1 MKEPESFDER
11 LALCLARAGT
21 GQATAFEEFYDA
33 TVGHARALARRM
45 VNAADVPDLLADA
58 YFAAWRQAARFDPQR
73 GSAVAWLLM
82 MVRSRALDLLRH
94 QRSQRTFAAGDELP
108 DVPSGAPDPSEQL
121 WQQQAGSRLHG
132 ALATLSSNE
141 RWVLGLAYFRDLSH
155 TDIAQSTGLP
165 LGSVKSLINRAQA
178 KLRRQ
183 LVC

>member
-121 WQQQAGSRLHG
+121 RPEAACTARWPRCRPTSAGCWGWPTSVTSATRTSRK
-132 ALATLSSNE
+132 APAC
-141 RWVLGLAYFRDLSH
+141 RWA
-155 TDIAQSTGLP
+155 A
-165 LGSVKSLINRAQA
+165 
-178 KLRRQ
+178 
-183 LVC
+183 